1 MRNVGIEFPAQ
12 GQMAFYDLGAPPE
25 IGPGQALLET
35 LYSGITNG
43 TERHGLMGDHGYGS
57 SYPGRHGYQH
67 VCRVAAAGEGV
78 DSLRVG
84 DVLFLGLY
92 VGHRGWHV
100 VNAIPQAPLSVV
112 LPDDV
117 DHGARALLGV
127 AGVALR
133 AIRRTRVRAAQKVL
147 VMGLGPIGIFGAQCA
162 KAVGAHVTAAD
173 LVDARLMAARETGMH
188 RVVDMRGDD
197 PWQRIAEGAPYD
209 VIFDG
214 SGYERLF
221 FDIAERGLLAHSGAI
236 AAIAVRGQ
244 AAFPWSMLHG
254 TEASIEVSCH
264 FSVEELTC
272 LLHFLRTGLLQI
284 EPIISHR
291 VPITDAPAIYAA
303 MRDDPRSLYGVVF
316 DWSQADA

>member
-1 MRNVGIEFPAQ
+1 
-12 GQMAFYDLGAPPE
+12 
-25 IGPGQALLET
+25 
-35 LYSGITNG
+35 
-43 TERHGLMGDHGYGS
+43 
-57 SYPGRHGYQH
+57 
-67 VCRVAAAGEGV
+67 VAAAGEGV

>member
-12 GQMAFYDLGAPPE
+12 GQAGFFDLGAPPE

-43 TERHGLMGDHGYGS
+43 TERHGLMADHGYGGG
-57 SYPGRHGYQH
+57 YPGRHGYQH
-67 VCRVAAAGEGV
+67 VSRVAAVGADVE
-78 DSLRVG
+78 SLRV
-84 DVLFLGLY
+84 DDMVFLGLY

-100 VNAIPQAPLSVV
+100 VNAIPQPPLAVV
-112 LPDDV
+112 LPGDV
-117 DHGARALLGV
+117 DHASCALLGV

-133 AIRRTRVRAAQKVL
+133 AIRRTRVRAGHKVW
-147 VMGLGPIGIFGAQCA
+147 VVGLGPIGVFGAQCA
-162 KAVGAHVTAAD
+162 RAVGARVTVSD
-173 LVDARLMAARETGMH
+173 MVDARLHAARETGAH

-197 PWQRIAEGAPYD
+197 PWQRIAEDAPFD

-221 FDIAERGLLAHSGAI
+221 FDIFERGLLAHSGAI
-236 AAIAVRGQ
+236 AAIAVRGE
-244 AAFPWSMLHG
+244 ATFPWSMLHG

-284 EPIISHR
+284 DPIISHR
-291 VPITDAPAIYAA
+291 VPVTDAPAIYAT
-303 MRDDPRSLYGVVF
+303 MRDDPRALYGVVF
-316 DWSQADA
+316 DWS